1 MFQST
6 PQNKKGTQSVTAAIL
21 FHHVIHFVKY
31 VYNYYR
37 FNLAQWNSVC
47 ILFIWHYSNSSHD
60 ILYMFSRIGL

>member
-37 FNLAQWNSVC
+37 FNLAQ
-47 ILFIWHYSNSSHD
+47 
-60 ILYMFSRIGL
+60 